1 MSERSIADSIPTAA
15 TAAAAT
21 AAAAP
26 SQADIKRAAPELWAV
41 AWRNIMRTKRRTWL
55 TASGIAFAILLMSLM
70 RSLQVGAFIGAV
82 DNSARIMLGHIQL
95 QHPDYEDD
103 PTIENSIR
111 NIHEIIAD
119 VESRPHVEVVS
130 ARAQSF
136 ALTSSGERSFGAQI
150 IGVQYEKEAV
160 WSSLTTMEVEGRYIE
175 RPGEAFIGSALA
187 RNLGIVIGDEMVV
200 LGTAVEGGVAAL
212 VAEVVGTYTSGQPEL
227 DRTIV
232 QVPLPDFQS
241 AWELAA
247 DEAHIITV
255 IAESVA
261 ASEELAPQLSR
272 ADVRSLNWRALQPEM
287 VQMMELKLVG
297 TYVLFIL
304 VAIIVIFSV
313 VNSFMMIIFERTPEF
328 GMLMAIGMRPHHI
341 IIQLQIEALLV
352 CLLGII
358 IGLAVAAVGIG
369 ILSETGI
376 ALPAQ
381 AEELVKGMAFP
392 DRMYPQFSLNAM
404 YIAIPVMLLGTQL
417 AALIPGLRLRHMHA
431 VEALRAAE

>member
-1 MSERSIADSIPTAA
+1 MTDSSLTDTTLA
-15 TAAAAT
+15 TESV
-21 AAAAP
+21 AP
-26 SQADIKRAAPELWAV
+26 NVKRATPELWGV
-41 AWRNIMRTKRRTWL
+41 AWRNIMRTSRRTWL

-70 RSLQVGAFIGAV
+70 RSLQVGAFMGAV

-95 QHPDYEDD
+95 QHPGYEDD
-103 PTIENSIR
+103 PTIENSIHG
-111 NIHEIIAD
+111 IDEIIAD
-119 VESRPHVEVVS
+119 VESRPGVEVVS

-136 ALTSSGERSFGAQI
+136 ALTSSGERSFGAQV
-150 IGVQYEKEAV
+150 IGVQHDKEVV
-160 WSSLTTMEVEGRYIE
+160 WSSLTRMDVEGRYLQG
-175 RPGEAFIGSALA
+175 PGEAFIGSALA
-187 RNLGIVIGDEMVV
+187 RNLGISVGDEMVI
-200 LGTAVEGGVAAL
+200 LGTAIEGGVAAL
-212 VAEVVGTYTSGQPEL
+212 VVEVVGTYTSGQPEL
-227 DRTIV
+227 DRAIV
-232 QVPLPDFQS
+232 QVSLQDFQS
-241 AWELAA
+241 AWNLAS
-247 DEAHIITV
+247 DEAHIINV

-261 ASEELAPQLSR
+261 DSEQLAPQLGR
-272 ADVRSLNWRALQPEM
+272 AHVRSMNWRELQPEM

-352 CLLGII
+352 SLLGVF
-358 IGLAVAAVGIG
+358 IGLVIAAVGIG

-381 AEELVKGMAFP
+381 AEELTKSMAFP
-392 DRMYPQFSLNAM
+392 DRMYPVFSLSAL
-404 YIAIPVMLLGTQL
+404 YIAIPVMLLGTQF

>member
-1 MSERSIADSIPTAA
+1 MSDISLTDGTLTAVA
-15 TAAAAT
+15 IR
-21 AAAAP
+21 P
-26 SQADIKRAAPELWAV
+26 DIKRATPELWGV
-41 AWRNIMRTKRRTWL
+41 AWRNITRTKRRTWL
-55 TASGIAFAILLMSLM
+55 TACGIAFAILMM
-70 RSLQVGAFIGAV
+70 TFVRSLQVGAFIGAV

-95 QHPDYEDD
+95 QHPVYEDD
-103 PTIENSIR
+103 PAIENSIHGI
-111 NIHEIIAD
+111 NDIIAD
-119 VESRPHVEVVS
+119 VESRPGVEIVS

-160 WSSLTTMEVEGRYIE
+160 WSSLTRMQVDGRYIE
-175 RPGEAFIGSALA
+175 GPGEAFIGSALA
-187 RNLGIVIGDEMVV
+187 RNLGITIGDELVI

-212 VAEVVGTYTSGQPEL
+212 VADVVGTYTSGQPEL
-227 DRTIV
+227 DRAIV
-232 QVPLPDFQS
+232 QVPLQDFQV
-241 AWELAA
+241 AWTLAP
-247 DEAHIITV
+247 DEAHTVIV

-261 ASEELAPQLSR
+261 DSEELAPQLGR
-272 ADVRSLNWRALQPEM
+272 AGLRSLNWRDLQPEM
-287 VQMMELKLVG
+287 VQMMEMKLIG

-328 GMLMAIGMRPHHI
+328 GMLMAVGMRPHHI

-352 CLLGII
+352 CILGII
-358 IGLAVAAVGIG
+358 LGLGITAVGVG

-381 AEELVKGMAFP
+381 AGELLKSMAMP
-392 DRMYPQFSLNAM
+392 ERMYPVFSFGALF
-404 YIAIPVMLLGTQL
+404 IAVPVMVLGTQL

-431 VEALRAAE
+431 VDALRSAE

>member
-1 MSERSIADSIPTAA
+1 MSDTTLTDRSLAA
-15 TAAAAT
+15 EFNKNH
-21 AAAAP
+21 
-26 SQADIKRAAPELWAV
+26 IKRGRPELWSV
-41 AWRNIMRTKRRTWL
+41 AWRNIMRTRRRTWL
-55 TASGIAFAILLMSLM
+55 TASAIAFAIVLMSLM
-70 RSLQVGAFIGAV
+70 LSLQVGAFIGAV

-103 PTIENSIR
+103 PTIENSIHK
-111 NIHEIIAD
+111 IDEIIAD

-130 ARAQSF
+130 ARAQSY

-150 IGVQYEKEAV
+150 IGVQYEKEAI
-160 WSSLTTMEVEGRYIE
+160 WSSLTRMQVQGRYIE
-175 RPGEAFIGSALA
+175 GPGEAFIGSALA
-187 RNLGIVIGDEMVV
+187 RNLGIELGDELVI
-200 LGTAVEGGVAAL
+200 LGTAIEGGIAAL

-227 DRTIV
+227 DRAIV
-232 QVPLPDFQS
+232 QVPLQDFQA
-241 AWELAA
+241 AWDLAA
-247 DEAHIITV
+247 DEAHTIIV

-261 ASEELAPQLSR
+261 ESERLAPQLNR
-272 ADVRSLNWRALQPEM
+272 AGVRSLNWRDLQPEM

-304 VAIIVIFSV
+304 IAIIVIFSV

-352 CLLGII
+352 CLLGIFL
-358 IGLAVAAVGIG
+358 GLGIAAVGIG
-369 ILSETGI
+369 YLSETGI

-381 AEELVKGMAFP
+381 AEELYKSIAFP
-392 DRMYPQFSLNAM
+392 ERMYPQFSLSAL

>member
-369 ILSETGI
+369 ILSDHLANKRRQVCPFKQVAGD
-376 ALPAQ
+376 LP
-381 AEELVKGMAFP
+381 E
-392 DRMYPQFSLNAM
+392 
-404 YIAIPVMLLGTQL
+404 I
-417 AALIPGLRLRHMHA
+417 
-431 VEALRAAE
+431 VERQTVV